1 MLGHLKHF
9 GCDFKIFQTLLNWA
23 ILRNNVEGQ
32 VKVATTPLL
41 PDQFMDKILNNVGE
55 EKKWHK

>member
-23 ILRNNVEGQ
+23 ILKNYVEGR
-32 VKVATTPLL
+32 VKVATIALL
-41 PDQFMDKILNNVGE
+41 PDQSMDKTLNNVGE